1 MKPFLKEVAEDLV
14 AQFGDKLQH
23 CAIVFNNK
31 RPAAYLQKY
40 LAEVYQKPF
49 WSPTFFTIQEL
60 FAKSTNY
67 KIADFYAQFFTLY
80 KLYNQLLAK
89 ENLGSLDMAQ
99 FFPIAKIILSDFSQI
114 DNDLV
119 DADKLYH
126 ELEDIALINQQFDF
140 LSPEQHEFLSQ
151 FWTSYSEGKH
161 KRQQENFIKM
171 WRRMPLLYR
180 QFHEELAKQKL
191 QTIGMSYRKLAEE
204 KYNNSAFLDEFAEG
218 KLIFVGFN
226 ALTKAETKVFKRWQE
241 QDLARFYFDTDAYYL
256 NDPLQE
262 AGLFLR
268 KNIDKIGL
276 VNTLDNQRT
285 FIKERQREVNVYKV
299 QGHNVQ
305 AKILNDIVRDEYVQ
319 LATNK
324 DYGDTAIV
332 LADESLLLPALQTI
346 PSRLKDALGNE
357 TGLDVNLNVTMGVSF
372 ISSTLFGLADLWLN
386 IQKSIH
392 QFKPG
397 EEITFSFKS
406 VEAFLSHPLVGLSE
420 KMREKILKAFV
431 TEQIVHVPQSRLLP
445 QKGIFIDF
453 FQKIDQ
459 PVAIVKGLKETLEAV
474 LKRQLQAKN
483 LKKIDSELFIKT
495 IQELNRL
502 YDTLSK
508 YANQK
513 KQVLEVRFVVSLIQ
527 KTLQSIAVPLSGNP
541 LNGLQVMG
549 LLESRNLNFKHIV
562 LLGLND
568 GIVPKTTIGN
578 SFIPDSLRRVY
589 GLPVLE
595 NQDAISAYMFYR
607 LIQRAEKVSVVYNSL
622 TDESNSGEPSRFLK
636 QLEYESGWNFNYFHQ
651 EMNVEVEKSEAT
663 EIEKTEEIM
672 KVLNDFSTG
681 KRTLS
686 ASALTT
692 YIANPIDFFFNY
704 IAGIKEPEEVHEVVE
719 ANDLGSILHGTMED
733 FYNILKSE
741 NPTITRERIAE
752 KRKDILTLIKAN
764 FNKVMYDNAERQTNF
779 SGMQLVV
786 LAIVEEYCNIILN
799 YDEKCAPFT
808 IIHMEEAMVV
818 PYTFT
823 DANGIE
829 RTIHIK
835 GIIDRVDLTGEGITR
850 IVDYKTG
857 SDKLSYH
864 SIEESFNTHGKNLN
878 KALVQTLFYTYVFEQ
893 AKNLKFVEPNLYVL
907 KTMNKDGVLFQ
918 SYRKVDDGKGGAKRM
933 KLSLSSEFLIAEKEL
948 FLKELNRTLA
958 ELFDKN
964 VPFKVSENPLN
975 YQYSRFG
982 DLMVR

>member
-31 RPAAYLQKY
+31 RPSAYLQKY
-40 LAEVYQKPF
+40 LAEIYQKPF

-119 DADKLYH
+119 DANRLYH

-171 WRRMPLLYR
+171 WRRMPLLYKS
-180 QFHEELAKQKL
+180 FHEELARQKL
-191 QTIGMSYRKLAEE
+191 QTMGMAYRNLAED
-204 KYNNSAFLDEFAEG
+204 KHDNKAFLQEFGEC
-218 KLIFVGFN
+218 KLIFIGFN
-226 ALTKAETKVFKRWQE
+226 ALTKAEAKVFKRLQE
-241 QDLARFYFDTDAYYL
+241 ADLARFYFDTDAYYL
-256 NDPLQE
+256 KDPLQE

-268 KNIDKIGL
+268 KNIDRIGL
-276 VNTLDNQRT
+276 VNALDSQKA
-285 FIKERQREVNVYKV
+285 FIKEKIRPVDIYKV

-305 AKILNDIVRDEYVQ
+305 AKILNDIVQDEYVQ
-319 LATNK
+319 LAINK

-332 LADESLLLPALQTI
+332 LADESLLLPTLQTI
-346 PSRLKDALGNE
+346 PSKLKDPVGNE
-357 TGLDVNLNVTMGVSF
+357 TGLEVNLNVTMGVSF
-372 ISSTLFGLADLWLN
+372 VSSTLFGLADLWLT
-386 IQKSIH
+386 IQKSIY

-397 EEITFSFKS
+397 EEITFSFKN

-431 TEQIVHVPQSRLLP
+431 TEQIVQVPQSRLLP

-453 FQKIDQ
+453 FQKISES
-459 PVAIVKGLKETLEAV
+459 VAVVKGLKDALEAI
-474 LKRQLQAKN
+474 LKRQLYVKN

-508 YANQK
+508 HVNEG
-513 KQVLEVRFVVSLIQ
+513 KQVLEVGFVISLIQ
-527 KTLQSIAVPLSGNP
+527 KTLQSVSVPLSGSP
-541 LNGLQVMG
+541 LHGLQVMG
-549 LLESRNLNFKHIV
+549 LLESRNLNFKHVV

-663 EIEKTEEIM
+663 EIEKTDEIM

-681 KRTLS
+681 RRTLS

-733 FYNILKSE
+733 FYNALKLES
-741 NPTITRERIAE
+741 TYITQERIAE
-752 KRKDILTLIKAN
+752 KRKDILALIKTN
-764 FNKVMYDNAERQTNF
+764 FNKIIYDNAERQTNF

-808 IIHMEEAMVV
+808 IVQMEEAMIV
-818 PYTFT
+818 PYTFM
-823 DANGIE
+823 DAAGNE
-829 RTIHIK
+829 KTIHIK
-835 GIIDRVDLTGEGITR
+835 GIIDRVDLTSEGITR

-907 KTMNKDGVLFQ
+907 KVMNKEGVLFQ
-918 SYRKVDDGKGGAKRM
+918 SYRKVDDGKGGTKRT
-933 KLSLSSEFLIAEKEL
+933 KLNLSNEFLIEEKEI
-948 FLKELNRTLA
+948 FLNELNKKLA
-958 ELFDKN
+958 ELFDQN
-964 VPFKVSENPLN
+964 TPFRVSENPLN
-975 YQYSRFG
+975 YQYSKYTT
-982 DLMVR
+982 LMRR